1 MVVGHG
7 AVLHSCV
14 VEDGCLIGMGAVVL
28 DNSVVGAGSIIGA
41 GALVP
46 PGKRI
51 PPGSVVMGTPG
62 RVVRPATEEEMREIL
77 ENARHYVALGR
88 EQLESPTDNS
98 GV

>member
-1 MVVGHG
+1 MVGHG

-28 DNSVVGAGSIIGA
+28 DNSVVGAGSIVGA

-62 RVVRPATEEEMREIL
+62 RVVRPATEEEMGETL
-77 ENARHYVALGR
+77 ENARHYAALGR
-88 EQLESPTDNS
+88 EQLERPAEKS
-98 GV
+98 GG